1 MFSDLVARNSRRS
14 RRENGLF
21 FASLLVSIVSFYMLL
36 SLSGQD
42 VMRFLQKMESGAVTR
57 LLALIPVMYVWTL
70 AILFFLIY
78 FAERFQLERRR
89 HEFGVYRVLGMKK
102 KDLFRM
108 LMAED
113 LRTSGLALLIGLP
126 LALLLAELVSLLT
139 VRLTGIG
146 ILGHQISF
154 SLPAVLFT
162 AVGFLG
168 IKLLASLI
176 LSGKIVREEIGSLL
190 SEVPEGTKKQL
201 PGPVYA
207 LSLVVGIV
215 LLAVA
220 YYFAISGEA
229 WMYISTMALVLA
241 SGTAGTVLLF
251 FGLRFFID
259 KLARAS
265 YKKNQLQVFNF
276 RQVEETVI
284 HRSGTLA
291 ICSLLILAA
300 LCCFGAG
307 LGIIAERKA
316 ETHALDYTFSTYGE
330 TTEEEKQMLEETRTK
345 LKEGGLDSLFSDLFE
360 VRTGYVRTTEDYD
373 NAVQMEKLKEAVAA
387 LPDSGEKESL
397 QYRLEYASFPYLIA
411 QDGYNH
417 VLKSAGLPELSLGSK
432 EVAIYM
438 DPEFASPG
446 VVALLEKLLPE
457 NRELTIDGIS
467 YLFTDQVKTVSMVT
481 DRSLTLSFALILP
494 DEAFDFFTKGQEEL
508 YMSGVLS
515 EEAKEGTSLMQAIM
529 ETNEKLDAL
538 GISYESYLQN
548 MGRELFFTVAASYLT
563 IYLAIIFLVVANTII
578 GVQFL
583 MTQQKAQR
591 RYRTL
596 VSLGAGYETLC
607 RAAGNQINWFF
618 GLPIAVAAVSSV
630 FGLRSLFSGILSS
643 SLTGRISEM
652 MWIGGAVVVLLV
664 VVELIYMLAV
674 KRASNRYLLGLMAPK
689 REE

>member
-316 ETHALDYTFSTYGE
+316 ETHALDYTFDIYGE
-330 TTEEEKQMLEETRTK
+330 TSEETKQMLEETRTK
-345 LKEGGLDSLFSDLFE
+345 LKKGGLDSLFADLFV
-360 VRTGYVRTTEDYD
+360 VRTGYVRTTEDWD
-373 NAVQMEKLKEAVAA
+373 NAVRMEKLQEA
-387 LPDSGEKESL
+387 LGQQPDSDDKKIV
-397 QYRLEYASFPYLIA
+397 QNRLEYANFPYLIA

-417 VLKSAGLPELSLGSK
+417 VLRNAGLPELSLGSK
-432 EVAIYM
+432 EVAVYM
-438 DPEFASPG
+438 DPEYASPG

-467 YLFTDQVKTVSMVT
+467 YLFTDQVQTVSMVT

-494 DEAFDFFTKGQEEL
+494 DEAFDFFTKGREDL

-515 EEAKEGTSLMQAIM
+515 EEAKEGKSLMQAIM
-529 ETNEKLDAL
+529 ETNEKLGAL
-538 GISYESYLQN
+538 GISY
-548 MGRELFFTVAASYLT
+548 
-563 IYLAIIFLVVANTII
+563 
-578 GVQFL
+578 
-583 MTQQKAQR
+583 
-591 RYRTL
+591 
-596 VSLGAGYETLC
+596 
-607 RAAGNQINWFF
+607 
-618 GLPIAVAAVSSV
+618 
-630 FGLRSLFSGILSS
+630 
-643 SLTGRISEM
+643 
-652 MWIGGAVVVLLV
+652 
-664 VVELIYMLAV
+664 
-674 KRASNRYLLGLMAPK
+674 
-689 REE
+689 